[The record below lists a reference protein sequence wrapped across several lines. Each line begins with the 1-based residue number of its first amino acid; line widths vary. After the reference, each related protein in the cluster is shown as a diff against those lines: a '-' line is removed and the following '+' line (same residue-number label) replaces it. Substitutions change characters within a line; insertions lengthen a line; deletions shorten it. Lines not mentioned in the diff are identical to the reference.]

1 MDRGAEP
8 ETSSV
13 SVPVI
18 VGSLVLGV
26 PYATGLGIA
35 ASESFENG
43 SGWLAAPVA
52 GPWLALAGRRDPCD
66 GLSNQTKFD
75 SDVGRCV
82 AEPMV
87 RGMLVLDGVLQ
98 ATGAVLIIVG
108 ASSSSSEPEK
118 PPPPRMMAMPSRVGR
133 DGYGLGV
140 VGQF

>member
-1 MDRGAEP
+1 
-8 ETSSV
+8 
-13 SVPVI
+13 
-18 VGSLVLGV
+18 
-26 PYATGLGIA
+26 
-35 ASESFENG
+35 
-43 SGWLAAPVA
+43 
-52 GPWLALAGRRDPCD
+52 
-66 GLSNQTKFD
+66 
-75 SDVGRCV
+75 
-82 AEPMV
+82 MV